1 MAEGVDQSLA
11 DGIGRDFG
19 NLLALQGT
27 VKMNA
32 PVDIAHDVFFG
43 KRHQLKHRSAMT
55 LDVQKRQPLRSR
67 EDRHLQLCV
76 HTLAEQHHARVQQM
90 LSLGQQQLIQRRGLI
105 RIFKFNA
112 LCLMPALNIPLDQLS
127 VYLLHKK
134 V

>member
-1 MAEGVDQSLA
+1 
-11 DGIGRDFG
+11 
-19 NLLALQGT
+19 
-27 VKMNA
+27 MNA
-32 PVDIAHDVFFG
+32 PVDIAHDVF
-43 KRHQLKHRSAMT
+43 SASATSSNTVPPMT

-90 LSLGQQQLIQRRGLI
+90 LSLGQQQLIQRRVLSAYSNSMRFASCPRSI
-105 RIFKFNA
+105 YRST
-112 LCLMPALNIPLDQLS
+112 QLS

>member
-1 MAEGVDQSLA
+1 
-11 DGIGRDFG
+11 
-19 NLLALQGT
+19 
-27 VKMNA
+27 
-32 PVDIAHDVFFG
+32 
-43 KRHQLKHRSAMT
+43 
-55 LDVQKRQPLRSR
+55 
-67 EDRHLQLCV
+67 
-76 HTLAEQHHARVQQM
+76 M

>member
-1 MAEGVDQSLA
+1 
-11 DGIGRDFG
+11 
-19 NLLALQGT
+19 
-27 VKMNA
+27 
-32 PVDIAHDVFFG
+32 
-43 KRHQLKHRSAMT
+43 MT